1 MDDLTEEQKQGL
13 WKTDSEMLER
23 NLIRE
28 LKIYPLRSA
37 VTPQRLDDW
46 LLRLR
51 KTLPA
56 ALGFD
61 APSDVKHDVRTR
73 VPPLVEERHFAS
85 SLLVRPGIR
94 ITAFPSCLRP
104 A

>member
-23 NLIRE
+23 DLIRE
-28 LKIYPLRSA
+28 LKRYPLRSV

-46 LLRLR
+46 LFRLR

-61 APSDVKHDVRTR
+61 APSGQFLK
-73 VPPLVEERHFAS
+73 
-85 SLLVRPGIR
+85 
-94 ITAFPSCLRP
+94 
-104 A
+104 